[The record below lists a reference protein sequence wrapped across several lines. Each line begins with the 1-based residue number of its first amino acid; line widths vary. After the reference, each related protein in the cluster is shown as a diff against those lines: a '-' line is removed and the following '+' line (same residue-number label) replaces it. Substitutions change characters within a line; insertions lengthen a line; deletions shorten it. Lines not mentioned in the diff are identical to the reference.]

1 MKITKRQLGRII
13 KEERRKL
20 HEVQDDEMAL
30 VVSDAILELFFT
42 DGEVR
47 TADVYG
53 YLETSGY
60 GEEDINLGL
69 ENLAEKY

>member
-20 HEVQDDEMAL
+20 HEVQDDEMAS

-47 TADVYG
+47 TADVYD
-53 YLETSGY
+53 YLRTSGY
-60 GEEDINLGL
+60 GEEDINSGL
-69 ENLAEKY
+69 EDLAEKY

>member
-20 HEVQDDEMAL
+20 HEVQDDEMAS
-30 VVSDAILELFFT
+30 VVSDAILELFFA

-47 TADVYG
+47 TTDVHD
-53 YLETSGY
+53 YLRTSGY